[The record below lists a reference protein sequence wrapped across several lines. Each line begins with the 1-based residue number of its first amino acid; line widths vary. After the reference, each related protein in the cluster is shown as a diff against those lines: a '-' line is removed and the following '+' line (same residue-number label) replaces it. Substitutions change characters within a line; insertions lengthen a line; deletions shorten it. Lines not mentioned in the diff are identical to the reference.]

1 MPRVSRG
8 CSVLYSCNAWAACAV
23 PLTPCVVSRTD
34 CKEELVI
41 RYEAPGM
48 IHFDLV
54 DLPGIDNGSPL
65 TVELVQQYINRETM
79 AHTFMLI
86 FQAASR
92 GDTRMQYSLCLKH
105 ILQVAGEAQ
114 KIGAD
119 STPRRATKSWIKTH
133 CLGVITMFDKKLE
146 KNSTL
151 SADEYDLDAATT
163 LDSWLKCKIHEEHLM
178 KFDWVVVL
186 VRLLLQ
192 ALMLRS

>member
-1 MPRVSRG
+1 M
-8 CSVLYSCNAWAACAV
+8 
-23 PLTPCVVSRTD
+23 
-34 CKEELVI
+34 I

-114 KIGAD
+114 KIGAG
-119 STPRRATKSWIKTH
+119 STKSWIKTH

-192 ALMLRS
+192 PLMLRS